1 MEQKLESILVKVA
14 HTLGVD
20 EPLREYQIV
29 TAGHINDTYR
39 VKFGDV
45 FYTMQRVN
53 RYVFKK
59 HRIINPSVNLA
70 AVGYKRVFNI
80 CAFRNILRRHTRSS

>member
-53 RYVFKK
+53 RYVFK
-59 HRIINPSVNLA
+59 NPKGIWV
-70 AVGYKRVFNI
+70 
-80 CAFRNILRRHTRSS
+80 

>member
-53 RYVFKK
+53 R
-59 HRIINPSVNLA
+59 
-70 AVGYKRVFNI
+70 
-80 CAFRNILRRHTRSS
+80 